1 MNVHIRIFPNRIY
14 QCVILFLIIFS
25 IAVCAIADISN
36 EISNILMYAIMFVL
50 TAIAFYG
57 VNWKKRHKLLR
68 ASPFPPPKAI
78 IYPLLAILLL
88 ELIYKAILYFIG
100 AGDMGAEH
108 PKSYTA
114 LMLLSITLAG
124 PIVEEFIFRGV
135 FLRGLLTRY
144 TPKTAIVATSLLFSL
159 VHCNLAPE
167 ASMASNVTAVIYAF
181 LMSIIFSYSY
191 HKTPTL
197 LICALLHI
205 VANTTSLAASAWF

>member
-14 QCVILFLIIFS
+14 QCVILFLIISS

-100 AGDMGAEH
+100 AGDMGAEP

-144 TPKTAIVATSLLFSL
+144 TPKTAIVATS
-159 VHCNLAPE
+159 
-167 ASMASNVTAVIYAF
+167 
-181 LMSIIFSYSY
+181 
-191 HKTPTL
+191 
-197 LICALLHI
+197 
-205 VANTTSLAASAWF
+205 